1 LVLSFEFDQIY
12 LAELP
17 EEGTPWYLFCME
29 WRIEIAADI
38 IIGSRILKVP
48 AWAPDNSNL
57 ANGER
62 PNPNWSRQ

>member
-1 LVLSFEFDQIY
+1 
-12 LAELP
+12 
-17 EEGTPWYLFCME
+17 ME
-29 WRIEIAADI
+29 NKNPADI

-48 AWAPDNSNL
+48 AWEPDSSNL

>member
-1 LVLSFEFDQIY
+1 MLSFEFDQIC

-17 EEGTPWYLFCME
+17 EESAPWYLFCME

-38 IIGSRILKVP
+38 IIGSRTLKVLT
-48 AWAPDNSNL
+48 WEPDNSNL
-57 ANGER
+57 PNGER